1 MIIVVGGWGGKIKT
15 RREEVREGW
24 KELHKGVS

>member
-1 MIIVVGGWGGKIKT
+1 MIIVVGGGGKIKT
-15 RREEVREGW
+15 EREDVREGR